1 MSFRLA
7 PFTRVR
13 HRPMLRM
20 VAIAGL
26 GGVALSV
33 LVALGLSLRPK
44 LGNLFSSPDPTT
56 TADRVTGLLLDVQPA
71 RKRFGVDHWDVTV
84 RGTLNGTDTAHL
96 RDTRSMA
103 NASTL
108 MGLTS
113 SISTRCIVAAG
124 WPLRSLWGAVD
135 FPESRLSKPQ
145 ERGPKLVRAVQIRGL
160 HPSSLHPVEGVL
172 PIGVLPVGA
181 FVNSLF
187 FAGCVLATRCA
198 FWSARRAMRVRR
210 GFCASCGYDMR
221 GGPSGCPEC
230 GATREL

>member
-1 MSFRLA
+1 
-7 PFTRVR
+7 
-13 HRPMLRM
+13 MLRM
-20 VAIAGL
+20 AAIAWL

-33 LVALGLSLRPK
+33 LVALGLSLRPR
-44 LGNLFSSPDPTT
+44 LGNLFSIPDTT
-56 TADRVTGLLLDVQPA
+56 VTADRVTGLLLDVQPA
-71 RKRFGVDHWDVTV
+71 RNRSGVDRWDVSV
-84 RGTLNGTDTAHL
+84 RGTLNSTDTAHL
-96 RDTRSMA
+96 RDSRSLV

-108 MGLTS
+108 MGLTP
-113 SISTRCIVAAG
+113 SISTRSIVAAG

-135 FPESRLSKPQ
+135 FPESRLTKPQ
-145 ERGPKLVRAVQIRGL
+145 EREPQLVRAVQIRGL
-160 HPSSLHPVEGVL
+160 RKSSLDPVEGVI

-187 FAGCVLATRCA
+187 FASCVFATSCA
-198 FWSARRAMRVRR
+198 FRSARRAMRKRR